1 MKERDHHR
9 VLQDEFEEEKAA
21 VEAIDVSE
29 APNLVEGIRAK
40 IMEAATNLPR
50 PRTLKQ
56 TMGEE
61 AREDSEATIQLGG
74 PVAESSMVPGGIDA
88 GVPSATRRIE
98 SARLVEQEPVAGDT
112 EAEIFV
118 EEESA
123 AGAEQVAG
131 DLEDLAI
138 GGKMTPD
145 KKNSKELDFASWK
158 KLVGYSDSEEE
169 AAPMEDVDAGNRGN
183 VASNDQE
190 LTMVARAGDVIDVD
204 TDSSDEENVAG
215 PRDPFYRR
223 YVKEKGIVFES
234 SS

>member
-1 MKERDHHR
+1 MCGKLLR
-9 VLQDEFEEEKAA
+9 
-21 VEAIDVSE
+21 I
-29 APNLVEGIRAK
+29 
-40 IMEAATNLPR
+40 
-50 PRTLKQ
+50 
-56 TMGEE
+56 
-61 AREDSEATIQLGG
+61 
-74 PVAESSMVPGGIDA
+74 ESSMVPGGIDA

-98 SARLVEQEPVAGDT
+98 RTRLVEQELVAGGT
-112 EAEIFV
+112 EAEIII

-123 AGAEQVAG
+123 AGSEQVAG
-131 DLEDLAI
+131 DLEDLEI
-138 GGKMTPD
+138 GRKMTPD
-145 KKNSKELDFASWK
+145 RKNSK

-190 LTMVARAGDVIDVD
+190 LTMVARTGGVIDVE